1 MVISDKAT
9 RDTIRTEKNRSVVVE
24 ASAGTGKT
32 TLITH
37 RVKELV
43 DSGIPLE
50 KLAIVTFTR
59 TAASELRTRIREILA
74 PEQRHTMDQAWITTI
89 DGFASRILREYFHL
103 CNSAPEFSMETV
115 HFSKSE
121 IAILWDLFLA
131 DTEPSAL
138 RASAESLKNPGSSK
152 LLEIAAGIEEFRW
165 FCSSS
170 PLGDT
175 RAELEETRALW
186 EKRLG
191 SLIPLCSNPGD
202 KLLKN
207 IIDAIDSLGSKVP
220 QKVKRSGGSEK
231 NWGGKGPFKE
241 VKDIL
246 GEYND
251 KGLKLILSY
260 SVMIPLLP
268 SLDKLVIPFVNKLRT
283 AWDSDPTRLSFNDL
297 LYKAMLAVSS
307 SSELRHELDERF
319 LHIFIDEFQDTSLV
333 QVNLFSTLLG
343 QSGLQKKLTVVGD
356 PKQSIF
362 GWRSADIE
370 TYKDTLLQLEN
381 GHALSKTIVVN
392 FRSEISII
400 NFVNALGSALFA
412 GVPLEEE
419 PFSCSYSPIEARPG
433 ATAGDEVTVYRL
445 PDVSA
450 GEMADIQA
458 GRITELI
465 EDPAST
471 AILFRTKTHLDS
483 LVQALDR
490 KGIPYKVEASRDFHK
505 RSEVRDT
512 ANLLRAVLCPSD
524 KMALAGTFR
533 SIFFGISDRDIT
545 LWRMGS
551 PPDTVIAA
559 EELLAKFRS
568 VSLTLP
574 PGPFMETLFHN
585 TCLLTAVRESGYQ
598 VSRRLGN
605 LKFILET
612 AHNTADYA
620 LLLETL
626 TGEAPMSSE
635 EPSAP
640 PETRCGVVTLST
652 IHRAKGLAWRH
663 VILANPGNSF
673 RNTAPPVL
681 ANSRELTAG
690 VKMAGGLTAN
700 YSDLQARE
708 KARSRAEYRRLLYV
722 AVTRPRV
729 KLDIFLPE
737 KAKTNSPAI
746 ILNNALSAAEGFFK
760 EEAVSPELKDNG
772 VLRKKIPAG
781 IHHNASDHFNL
792 LYPESLPLFQP
803 GREKQ
808 MRIGT
813 EVHEI
818 LEFIDFGEP
827 ELWLKKNSEQLHHA
841 LEFPSDAISLAMRFF
856 EIFNL
861 EDATIVGREYPILTE
876 GKQYYIDLLLLRN
889 GIYEIVDYKT
899 DREDPKKKS
908 EDYREKQMLY
918 VEVLK
923 STTEKEVKA
932 RLVFL
937 HHGEVIDL

>member
-512 ANLLRAVLCPSD
+512 ANLLR
-524 KMALAGTFR
+524 
-533 SIFFGISDRDIT
+533 
-545 LWRMGS
+545 
-551 PPDTVIAA
+551 
-559 EELLAKFRS
+559 
-568 VSLTLP
+568 
-574 PGPFMETLFHN
+574 
-585 TCLLTAVRESGYQ
+585 
-598 VSRRLGN
+598 
-605 LKFILET
+605 
-612 AHNTADYA
+612 
-620 LLLETL
+620 
-626 TGEAPMSSE
+626 
-635 EPSAP
+635 
-640 PETRCGVVTLST
+640 
-652 IHRAKGLAWRH
+652 
-663 VILANPGNSF
+663 
-673 RNTAPPVL
+673 
-681 ANSRELTAG
+681 
-690 VKMAGGLTAN
+690 
-700 YSDLQARE
+700 
-708 KARSRAEYRRLLYV
+708 
-722 AVTRPRV
+722 
-729 KLDIFLPE
+729 
-737 KAKTNSPAI
+737 
-746 ILNNALSAAEGFFK
+746 
-760 EEAVSPELKDNG
+760 
-772 VLRKKIPAG
+772 
-781 IHHNASDHFNL
+781 
-792 LYPESLPLFQP
+792 
-803 GREKQ
+803 
-808 MRIGT
+808 
-813 EVHEI
+813 
-818 LEFIDFGEP
+818 
-827 ELWLKKNSEQLHHA
+827 
-841 LEFPSDAISLAMRFF
+841 
-856 EIFNL
+856 
-861 EDATIVGREYPILTE
+861 
-876 GKQYYIDLLLLRN
+876 
-889 GIYEIVDYKT
+889 
-899 DREDPKKKS
+899 
-908 EDYREKQMLY
+908 
-918 VEVLK
+918 
-923 STTEKEVKA
+923 
-932 RLVFL
+932 
-937 HHGEVIDL
+937 

>member
-1 MVISDKAT
+1 MVIPDKAT
-9 RDTIRTEKNRSVVVE
+9 RDAIRTEKNRSVVVE

-59 TAASELRTRIREILA
+59 AAASELRTRIREKLT
-74 PEQRHTMDQAWITTI
+74 PEQRRTMDQAWITTI

-103 CNSAPEFSMETV
+103 CNSAPEFTMETG
-115 HFSKSE
+115 HFSRSE

-131 DTEPSAL
+131 NAEPSVL
-138 RASAESLKNPGSSK
+138 RASAESLKNPGSSR

-165 FCSSS
+165 FSSSS

-175 RAELEETRALW
+175 RAKLEESRSLW
-186 EKRLG
+186 KKRLD
-191 SLIPLCSNPGD
+191 SLVPLCSDPED

-207 IIDAIDSLGSKVP
+207 IISARGSLRSEVP

-231 NWGGKGPFKE
+231 NWGGRESFKE
-241 VKDIL
+241 VKAVL
-246 GEYND
+246 KKYND
-251 KGLKLILSY
+251 EGLKLILSY
-260 SVMIPLLP
+260 LVMIPLLP
-268 SLDKLVIPFVNKLRT
+268 SLDKLVIPFVNKLRAT
-283 AWDSDPTRLSFNDL
+283 WDSDPTRLSFNDL
-297 LYKAMLAVSS
+297 LYKAMQAVSS
-307 SSELRHELDERF
+307 SAELRHELNERF
-319 LHIFIDEFQDTSLV
+319 CHIFIDEFQDTSLV
-333 QVNLFSTLLG
+333 QVKLFSTLLG
-343 QSGLQKKLTVVGD
+343 QSGLQEKLTVVGD

-370 TYKDTLLQLEN
+370 TYKDTLSQLEN
-381 GHALSKTIVVN
+381 VHALSETIVVN

-400 NFVNALGSALFA
+400 NFVNALGSALFT

-419 PFSCSYSPIEARPG
+419 PFSCSYSEIKPRPD
-433 ATAGDEVTVYRL
+433 ATAGEAVTVFRL

-450 GEMADIQA
+450 SEMADIEA
-458 GRITELI
+458 DRITELI

-524 KMALAGTFR
+524 KMALTRTFR
-533 SIFFGISDRDIT
+533 SIFFGINDRDIT
-545 LWRMGS
+545 LYRLKS
-551 PPDTVIAA
+551 SPDTIIAA
-559 EELLAKFRS
+559 EKLLDKLRKI
-568 VSLTLP
+568 SLLLP
-574 PGPFMETLFHN
+574 PGPFIETLFQN
-585 TCLLTAVRESGYQ
+585 TCLLSAVRESGYQ

-612 AHNTADYA
+612 AHNTTDYA

-640 PETRCGVVTLST
+640 PETRSGVVTLST

-663 VILANPGNSF
+663 VILVNPGNSF
-673 RNTAPPVL
+673 KNTPPPVL
-681 ANSRELTAG
+681 ANARELTAG
-690 VKMAGGLTAN
+690 IKMAGGLTAN
-700 YSDLQARE
+700 FYDLAARE

-737 KAKTNSPAI
+737 KTKAGSPAN
-746 ILNNALSAAEGFFK
+746 ILNNALSAAAGFFE
-760 EEAVSPELKDNG
+760 EEAVSCKSP
-772 VLRKKIPAG
+772 
-781 IHHNASDHFNL
+781 DHDAFRQEKSARINHGRADDFNQF
-792 LYPESLPLFQP
+792 YPDHLPPVQSEK
-803 GREKQ
+803 EKQ
-808 MRIGT
+808 MQIGT
-813 EVHEI
+813 EVHAI
-818 LEFIDFGEP
+818 LEFIDFNKP

-841 LEFPSDAISLAMRFF
+841 LEFPDHAISLATRFF
-856 EIFNL
+856 KIFNL
-861 EDATIVGREYPILTE
+861 ENAQVIGKEYPLLVG
-876 GKQYYIDLLLLRN
+876 GKQYYIDLLLQRN

-899 DREDPKKKS
+899 DREDAEKKA
-908 EDYREKQMLY
+908 EDYRPKQLLY
-918 VEVLK
+918 AEALRNITGK
-923 STTEKEVKA
+923 KVKA
-932 RLVFL
+932 RLAFL
-937 HHGEVIDL
+937 HHGVIIDL

>member
-1 MVISDKAT
+1 MVISDNAT
-9 RDTIRTEKNRSVVVE
+9 REAIRTEKNRSVIVE

-32 TLITH
+32 TLLTH

-59 TAASELRTRIREILA
+59 AAASELRMRIREKLT
-74 PEQRHTMDQAWITTI
+74 PEQRRTMDQAWITTI

-103 CNSAPEFSMETV
+103 CNSAPEFAMETG

-121 IAILWDLFLA
+121 MAILWDLFLA
-131 DTEPSAL
+131 DAEPSVL

-165 FCSSS
+165 FSTSS

-175 RAELEETRALW
+175 RAQLEITRSLW
-186 EKRLG
+186 GKRLD
-191 SLIPLCSNPGD
+191 SLIPLCSDPGD

-207 IIDAIDSLGSKVP
+207 ILDARDSLGSEVP
-220 QKVKRSGGSEK
+220 QKVKRSGGSAK
-231 NWGGKGPFKE
+231 NWGGKESFKE
-241 VKDIL
+241 VKVIL
-246 GEYND
+246 KEYND
-251 KGLKLILSY
+251 TGHKLISSY

-268 SLDKLVIPFVNKLRT
+268 SLNKLVIPFVNKLRT
-283 AWDSDPTRLSFNDL
+283 VWDSDPTRLSFNDL

-307 SSELRHELDERF
+307 SSELRQQLNERF
-319 LHIFIDEFQDTSLV
+319 CHIFIDEFQDTSLV
-333 QVNLFSTLLG
+333 QVGLFSTILG

-370 TYKDTLLQLEN
+370 TYKDTLSQLEN
-381 GHALSKTIVVN
+381 GHALSETIVVN

-400 NFVNALGSALFA
+400 NFVNALGSALFT

-419 PFSCSYSPIEARPG
+419 PFSCSYSEIEARPG
-433 ATAGDEVTVYRL
+433 ATTGDAITVFRL

-450 GEMADIQA
+450 NEMADIEA
-458 GRITELI
+458 DRITELI

-524 KMALAGTFR
+524 KLALARTFR
-533 SIFFGISDRDIT
+533 SIFFGINDRDIT
-545 LWRMGS
+545 LWRKGS
-551 PPDTVIAA
+551 SPDTVIAA
-559 EELLAKFRS
+559 EELLAKLRS

-574 PGPFMETLFHN
+574 PGPFMETLFRN

-612 AHNTADYA
+612 AHNTTDYA
-620 LLLETL
+620 LLLDTL

-640 PETRCGVVTLST
+640 PETRSGVVTLST

-663 VILANPGNSF
+663 VILVNPGNSF
-673 RNTAPPVL
+673 RNTTPSVL
-681 ANSRELTAG
+681 ANARELTAG

-700 YSDLQARE
+700 FNDLAARE

-722 AVTRPRV
+722 AITRPRV
-729 KLDIFLPE
+729 KLDIFIPE
-737 KAKTNSPAI
+737 KTKANSPAD
-746 ILNNALSAAEGFFK
+746 ILNNALSAAAGLFK
-760 EEAVSPELKDNG
+760 EESVSGQLPSHDVFKQKD
-772 VLRKKIPAG
+772 PAG
-781 IHHNASDHFNL
+781 VYQGVSDEFNR
-792 LYPESLPLFQP
+792 LYPDCLPLVQP
-803 GREKQ
+803 DKEKQ
-808 MRIGT
+808 MRVGT
-813 EVHEI
+813 EVHAI

-827 ELWLKKNSEQLHHA
+827 ELWLKKNGEQLRHA
-841 LEFPSDAISLAMRFF
+841 LEFPDHAIPLAMRFF
-856 EIFNL
+856 DIYNL
-861 EDATIVGREYPILTE
+861 EGAVLIGREYPLLVK
-876 GKQYYIDLLLLRN
+876 GKQYYIDLLLQRN

-899 DREDPKKKS
+899 DREDAKKKA
-908 EDYREKQMLY
+908 EDYREKQLLY
-918 VEVLK
+918 AKALRDITGKKVI
-923 STTEKEVKA
+923 A
-932 RLVFL
+932 RLAFL
-937 HHGEVIDL
+937 HHGVIIDL